1 MGAADHGRMEI
12 SSAGGAAYSVA
23 VATKVQQSV
32 RQQGKDAIKLI
43 DAATMGTSQLPPGVG
58 ENLNIKA

>member
-1 MGAADHGRMEI
+1 MEI
-12 SSAGGAAYSVA
+12 SGAGGVAYSVA

-32 RQQGKDAIKLI
+32 RQEGKDALKLI
-43 DAATMGTSQLPPGVG
+43 DAATLGSSQLPPGVG